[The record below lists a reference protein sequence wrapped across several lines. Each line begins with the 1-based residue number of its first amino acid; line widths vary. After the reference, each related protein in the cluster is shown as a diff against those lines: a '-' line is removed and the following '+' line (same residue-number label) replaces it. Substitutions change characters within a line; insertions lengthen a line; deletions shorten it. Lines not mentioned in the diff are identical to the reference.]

1 MANLKPRVQVLLSAE
16 VHAIYT
22 DAAAVFG
29 ISASKLSGEVL
40 AEAAQS
46 VKAMAAAVMIAK
58 QDQSD
63 AGLRAAEAMKSVLLD
78 ARQGAADA
86 QLHIEDVISATKAKA
101 KAKA

>member
-29 ISASKLSGEVL
+29 ISASKLAGEVL
-40 AEAAQS
+40 TEAAHS
-46 VKAMAAAVMIAK
+46 VKAMAAAVLIAK
-58 QDQSD
+58 EDQSD
-63 AGLRAAEAMKSVLLD
+63 AGLRAVETMKALLVD
-78 ARQGAADA
+78 TRQKASDA
-86 QLHIEDVISATKAKA
+86 QLDLEDVISATKAKA

>member
-16 VHAIYT
+16 VHTIYT

-46 VKAMAAAVMIAK
+46 VKAMAAAVLLAK
-58 QDQSD
+58 EDQSD
-63 AGLRAAEAMKSVLLD
+63 AGLRAAETMKSILLD
-78 ARQGAADA
+78 TRQRASDA
-86 QLHIEDVISATKAKA
+86 QLHIEDVISATKAKS
-101 KAKA
+101 KS